1 MNQQLKSQSIGS
13 VLKYNLHTCLQM
25 VKCLQ
30 LVHNG
35 NSWISCFSD
44 HSKVTG
50 GIQVWHTTCLF

>member
-13 VLKYNLHTCLQM
+13 FVEYNLHICLQM

-30 LVHNG
+30 LVYNG

-44 HSKVTG
+44 HHKVIG
-50 GIQVWHTTCLF
+50 GIQV